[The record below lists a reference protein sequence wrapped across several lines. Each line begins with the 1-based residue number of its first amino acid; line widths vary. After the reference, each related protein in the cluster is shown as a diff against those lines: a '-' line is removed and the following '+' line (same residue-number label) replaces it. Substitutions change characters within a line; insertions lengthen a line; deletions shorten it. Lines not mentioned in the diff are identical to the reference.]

1 MWRRILA
8 SILVVLGALLLLV
21 SSFGWWANRYFLNS
35 ERFSAK
41 ASQIVANE
49 DVQDA
54 LTVAITTQISKSAGR
69 DLRVAE
75 PIIGTIVHQVVQSE
89 QFKTVFDAAVLRAH
103 KAVVGGG
110 GRQVVLNLTE
120 TLDDVKSALGT
131 IAPNLAD
138 KIPPGDQVQVRILD
152 KTQLDTIYDITNLT
166 KKAVVGV
173 TILALLFLA
182 GGVALSPRRWK
193 TLALA
198 GWVTLG
204 VFAFSLIGVVTGR
217 MITGS
222 LVKRD
227 EFRPGVEAAYRIITR
242 GLIVQAFVI
251 GILGLLVALGAG
263 WIDRHGGWASARAAM
278 GKGTSWARQQMPKK
292 AAPTAEDDRNPPVAV
307 AQGILASPLPAPVRK
322 ARAVHWWRA
331 VALLLVGLY
340 AVFNPRSLTSIVVVL
355 IGIAALYLAITETIA
370 AWAAPREP
378 KPERRKPLPTRD
390 RPPSEVNGAWW
401 PPSSS
406 KRVGRVIPVRWVRF
420 LPPPLY
426 CLARCE
432 VPVGPASCE
441 SSSLPYE

>member
-89 QFKTVFDAAVLRAH
+89 QFNTVFDAAVLRAH

-138 KIPPGDQVQVRILD
+138 KIPPGDQVQVRIFD

-166 KKAVVGV
+166 KTAVVGV
-173 TILALLFLA
+173 TILALLSLA

-222 LVKRD
+222 FVKRD

-251 GILGLLVALGAG
+251 GILGLLVALAAG

-278 GKGTSWARQQMPKK
+278 GKGTSWARRQMPKK
-292 AAPTAEDDRNPPVAV
+292 AAPTAEEIETPVAV
-307 AQGILASPLPAPVRK
+307 AQGILASPLPAPARK

-331 VALLLVGLY
+331 AALFLVGLY

-355 IGIAALYLAITETIA
+355 IGIAALYLAIAEAIA
-370 AWAAPREP
+370 AWAAPSEA
-378 KPERRKPLPTRD
+378 KPDDEATSD
-390 RPPSEVNGAWW
+390 A
-401 PPSSS
+401 
-406 KRVGRVIPVRWVRF
+406 
-420 LPPPLY
+420 
-426 CLARCE
+426 
-432 VPVGPASCE
+432 
-441 SSSLPYE
+441 